1 MLVFESIAGRVR
13 ETSETNVKKNLWR
26 TCLALVFFGFATILG
41 TIEVKAQC
49 GGPNGVA
56 QVAATGGIGV
66 IQTLN
71 TGCQIRFEN
80 DPSTPWVRVLDTTS
94 FASGVTRL
102 VRVDPNPLPVT
113 RTGKVRLISNVTTLT
128 PIVVTQPPGALCG
141 STVSPSSFNVT
152 SGAGIGTQTAGV
164 LVNSPCTW
172 GAYVTYVTP
181 SPQPWIRIPLPNA
194 QLNGQFIND
203 LPPVTNATFNLL
215 VDQNLTGQVRVG
227 NVVIAGQTITI
238 TQSCNIAL
246 TPTSGNFAASGGNGS
261 FTIRTD
267 CPWSISSVP
276 SWVTVTS
283 GSSGPGNATVT
294 FTVASNIGA
303 ARSGNIVVS
312 GATYTVSQSRFIGNA
327 ATPGVYANG
336 VAYLRNSNSAGFTD
350 LAFAYG
356 TTGDVPISGDWN
368 GDGVDTLGIY
378 RAGVFYLRNSN
389 STGPADIQFAFG
401 ISGDIPIAGDWDGDG
416 IDTIGLVRGTTVF
429 LRNSNSFGS
438 PDVTFTYGAAGDLY
452 LAGDW
457 NGDGFDSIGIFRP
470 SDGNF
475 YLRNS
480 NSTGPADTFF
490 FFGQVGDKPIAG
502 DWNADGVDTIGV
514 FRENQWLLRNSNT
527 TGVAD
532 IAFVYGSASDTP
544 IVGDWNGLP

>member
-1 MLVFESIAGRVR
+1 MLLSLKLMIKSGA
-13 ETSETNVKKNLWR
+13 LR
-26 TCLALVFFGFATILG
+26 TCGDHPSRIRSFCLAFSLICALFLIGG
-41 TIEVKAQC
+41 SAQAQVC
-49 GGPNGVA
+49 TAPVPLPNGNV
-56 QVAATGGIGV
+56 
-66 IQTLN
+66 
-71 TGCQIRFEN
+71 
-80 DPSTPWVRVLDTTS
+80 P
-94 FASGVTRL
+94 ASGGSFL
-102 VRVDPNPLPVT
+102 V
-113 RTGKVRLISNVTTLT
+113 G
-128 PIVVTQPPGALCG
+128 
-141 STVSPSSFNVT
+141 VSPSFGCEIRVVNDPNTPWITVPDSRYFVVGNNTTFEILVAPNTFPVSRTGSVRFQTRAGDSLTLQVATQDAGSGCSFSSSPTSFPNLTSRSQTVT
-152 SGAGIGTQTAGV
+152 VNITASCTP
-164 LVNSPCTW
+164 VN
-172 GAYVTYVTP
+172 AYVSFGNSRT
-181 SPQPWIRIPLPNA
+181 WITLQGNGVRGSYGSGPLNIQIA
-194 QLNGQFIND
+194 
-203 LPPVTNATFNLL
+203 
-215 VDQNLTGQVRVG
+215 QNLGSSPRTGT
-227 NVVIAGQTITI
+227 VVIAGQTITI

-294 FTVASNIGA
+294 FSVASNIGA

-416 IDTIGLVRGTTVF
+416 IDTIGLVRGSTIF

-438 PDVTFTYGAAGDLY
+438 PDLTFTYGSPNDLY
-452 LAGDW
+452 VAGDW
-457 NGDGFDSIGIFRP
+457 NGDGIDSIGVFRP

-480 NSTGPADTFF
+480 NSFGTADTSF
-490 FFGQVGDKPIAG
+490 FFGQLGDKPIAG

-514 FRENQWLLRNSNT
+514 FRGNQWLLRNSNT